1 MRVVPR
7 MPEAGAN
14 GAAET
19 LHGQMSGSFLR
30 GMPPDERS
38 DNAEIADRIDPER
51 RSNAQ
56 AGHDDAAQ
64 CRPDCATHIEAHA
77 VRSHRGSEI
86 LLGHELRNDRLPGG
100 SLERTGYPDEKGK
113 KQQVAGRREVEPYDR
128 GED

>member
-1 MRVVPR
+1 RPIRAREQKECRAADQRGTQMRVVPR

-64 CRPDCATHIEAHA
+64 CRPDCATHLEAPA
-77 VRSHRGSEI
+77 VR
-86 LLGHELRNDRLPGG
+86 
-100 SLERTGYPDEKGK
+100 
-113 KQQVAGRREVEPYDR
+113 
-128 GED
+128 